1 MDSVSAI
8 ILSTGKEPDHQERDT
23 MNNIAELFQA
33 LGEPFPADQI
43 KTRPGRGSTQL
54 KWVPAAAVVARLN
67 SLMPGAWEFN
77 VEQAGDNVVRGT
89 LTLHLPNGTV
99 RTYSQFGYTNDGG
112 AGAEALKEASTDALR
127 RCAAFGPGIG
137 LDLYGGAVVARPAAP
152 SYDVKEKAMALEGQL
167 IKIMDTLVNKHHDV
181 DTGIKII
188 TALSKEKVGRAANL
202 PLPKLEAWV
211 AAARKRLDAA
221 EASGKVA
228 A

>member
-1 MDSVSAI
+1 
-8 ILSTGKEPDHQERDT
+8 
-23 MNNIAELFQA
+23 MNTIAELYQA

-67 SLMPGAWEFN
+67 AVMPGMWEFE
-77 VEQAGDNVVRGT
+77 VEEAGEDAVRGV
-89 LTLHLPNGTV
+89 LTLHLPGDII
-99 RTYSQFGYTNDGG
+99 RRYSQFGYANG
-112 AGAEALKEASTDALR
+112 AGSEEKRKEQSTDALR

-137 LDLYGGAVVARPAAP
+137 LDLYGGAVARPAAP

-202 PLPKLEAWV
+202 PLPKLESWV